1 MLTADLIRPRLQ
13 WEGRTLSVKMV
24 DEQDASALRTAQD
37 LLALLQSMVGQPLA
51 AFQSSLEQYEGDRID
66 YLLIRGLAKILLDA
80 ASFTPLST
88 PLPPKDL
95 RSKLFAT
102 GPVFS
107 SPANLFHLQTR
118 QEALQQVARE
128 IGIGIDQIDLTFFAD
143 HPAAYLLTDPGPSW
157 TPAEILARYNL
168 ELARGVLY
176 WASHMRIDVYDG
188 YKDIWKFLKLFKLM
202 FWAEPLHGG
211 GYRIDLDGPISPFV
225 KSTLRYGRQFAAFLP
240 AVLLCEQWRMIAQVH
255 PPHAAGVMTYQ
266 LNETCSLRTHFKKS
280 GEFDSLLER
289 NFAQEFEEKFGG
301 QRSHWILKRESTVL
315 LLGDTVMVPD
325 FVLVDKDDE
334 NRQIIIEL
342 VGFWHETYLKRKVAK
357 VREAQC
363 QNLLLL
369 VYQGLKL
376 TPDAFRE
383 TVSEVI
389 FFQQKPVIKDVMET
403 VETLA
408 ERLYGPRKKAKRQK
422 ATPSSP

>member
-13 WEGRTLSVKMV
+13 WEGKTLSVKMV
-24 DEQDASALRTAQD
+24 DEQDTPALQTAQD
-37 LLALLQSMVGQPLA
+37 LLTLLQSMVNQPLA
-51 AFQSSLEQYEGDRID
+51 AFQSRLEEYEGNRTD
-66 YLLIRGLAKILLDA
+66 YLFIRGLAKVLLDA
-80 ASFTPLST
+80 ATFTPLST
-88 PLPPKDL
+88 PLAPKEL
-95 RSKLFAT
+95 RAKLFVA

-107 SPANLFHLQTR
+107 SPDLFHLQTR
-118 QEALQQVARE
+118 HEALQQVAE
-128 IGIGIDQIDLTFFAD
+128 ETGLSIDQIDLAFFAD
-143 HPAAYLLTDPGPSW
+143 RLATHLLTDPGPAW
-157 TPAEILARYNL
+157 TPAEVLARYNL

-176 WASHMRIDVYDG
+176 WASHMRIDIFDG

-202 FWAEPLHGG
+202 FWAEPLSNG

-225 KSTLRYGRQFAAFLP
+225 KSTIRYGRQFAAFLP

-255 PPHAAGVMTYQ
+255 PPQAPSNMTYQ

-280 GEFDSLLER
+280 GEFDSALER

-301 QRSHWILKRESTVL
+301 KRSHWILKRESTVL
-315 LLGDTVMVPD
+315 LLGDTVMIPD

-334 NRQIIIEL
+334 SRQIIIEL

-357 VREAQC
+357 VRAAQC
-363 QNLLLL
+363 KNLLLL

-389 FFQQKPVIKDVMET
+389 FFQQKPVIKDVMGA
-403 VETLA
+403 VEALA
-408 ERLYGPRKKAKRQK
+408 ERLYGPRQRSKGPK
-422 ATPSSP
+422 

>member
-1 MLTADLIRPRLQ
+1 MLTADLVRPRLQ

-37 LLALLQSMVGQPLA
+37 LLSLLHSMVSQSLA
-51 AFQSSLEQYEGDRID
+51 AFQDRLEQYEGDRID
-66 YLLIRGLAKILLDA
+66 YLLIRGLAKVLLDA
-80 ASFTPLST
+80 ATFTPLST
-88 PLPPKDL
+88 PLPPKEL
-95 RSKLFAT
+95 RAKLFVT

-107 SPANLFHLQTR
+107 APADLFHLQTR
-118 QEALQQVARE
+118 QEALQQVSGE
-128 IGIGIDQIDLTFFAD
+128 LGIGIDQIDLTFFAD
-143 HPAAYLLTDPGPSW
+143 RPTAYLLTDPGPSW
-157 TPAEILARYNL
+157 TPAEVLARYNL

-176 WASHMRIDVYDG
+176 WASHMRIDVADG

-202 FWAEPLHGG
+202 FWAEPLRSG

-225 KSTLRYGRQFAAFLP
+225 KSTIRYGRQFAAFLP

-255 PPHAAGVMTYQ
+255 PPQAPATMTYQ
-266 LNETCSLRTHFKKS
+266 LNETCALRTHFKKS
-280 GEFDSLLER
+280 GEFDSALER

-301 QRSHWILKRESTVL
+301 QRSHWILKRESTVI

-334 NRQIIIEL
+334 HRQIIVEL

-389 FFQQKPVIKDVMET
+389 FFQQKPVIKEVMRT
-403 VETLA
+403 VEALA
-408 ERLYGPRKKAKRQK
+408 ERLYGPRQVAKQC
-422 ATPSSP
+422 AT

>member
-13 WEGRTLSVKMV
+13 WEGKTLSVKMV
-24 DEQDASALRTAQD
+24 DKQDASALHTAQD
-37 LLALLQSMVGQPLA
+37 LLTLLQSMAGQPLA

-80 ASFTPLST
+80 ATFTPLST
-88 PLPPKDL
+88 PLPPKEL
-95 RSKLFAT
+95 RAKLFAT

-107 SPANLFHLQTR
+107 SPDLFHLQTR
-118 QEALQQVARE
+118 QNALQLVAE
-128 IGIGIDQIDLTFFAD
+128 EVGMGIDQIDLTFFAD
-143 HPAAYLLTDPGPSW
+143 RPVTYLLTDPGPAW
-157 TPAEILARYNL
+157 TPAEVLARYNL

-176 WASHMRIDVYDG
+176 WASHVRIDVFDS
-188 YKDIWKFLKLFKLM
+188 YKDIWKFIKLFKLM
-202 FWAEPLHGG
+202 FWAEELRGG

-225 KSTLRYGRQFAAFLP
+225 KSSIRYGRQFAAFLP

-255 PPHAAGVMTYQ
+255 PPQAPGTMTYQ
-266 LNETCSLRTHFKKS
+266 MNETCSLHTHFKKS
-280 GEFDSLLER
+280 GEFDSALER

-301 QRSHWILKRESTVL
+301 QRSHWILKRETTVL
-315 LLGDTVMVPD
+315 LLGETVMVPD

-342 VGFWHETYLKRKVAK
+342 VGFWHPEYLKRKVAK
-357 VREAQC
+357 VRAAQC

-389 FFQQKPVIKDVMET
+389 FFQQKPVIKEVMGA
-403 VETLA
+403 VEALA
-408 ERLYGPRKKAKRQK
+408 ERLYGPRQPHKGQK
-422 ATPSSP
+422 ASSSST

>member
-13 WEGRTLSVKMV
+13 WEGKTLSVKMV

-37 LLALLQSMVGQPLA
+37 LLTLLKNMVGQSLA
-51 AFQSSLEQYEGDRID
+51 AFQSSLELYEGDRID
-66 YLLIRGLAKILLDA
+66 YLFIRGLAKILLDA
-80 ASFTPLST
+80 ATFTPLST
-88 PLPPKDL
+88 PLPPKEL
-95 RSKLFAT
+95 RARLFAI

-107 SPANLFHLQTR
+107 SPADLFHLQTR
-118 QEALQQVARE
+118 QEALQQVAGE
-128 IGIGIDQIDLTFFAD
+128 LGIGIDQIDLTFFAD
-143 HPAAYLLTDPGPSW
+143 RLAAYLLTDLGPSW
-157 TPAEILARYNL
+157 TPAEVLARYNL

-176 WASHMRIDVYDG
+176 WASHMRIDVSDG

-202 FWAEPLHGG
+202 FWAEPLKGG

-225 KSTLRYGRQFAAFLP
+225 KSTIRYGRQFAAFLP

-255 PPHAAGVMTYQ
+255 PPHSPGIMTYQ

-280 GEFDSLLER
+280 GEFDSALER

-325 FVLVDKDDE
+325 FVLIDKDDE

-357 VREAQC
+357 VREAHC

-369 VYQGLKL
+369 VYQGLRL

-389 FFQQKPVIKDVMET
+389 FFQQKPVIKDVMGA
-403 VETLA
+403 VEALA
-408 ERLYGPRKKAKRQK
+408 ERLYGPREKAKRQK
-422 ATPSSP
+422 AGLSSS

>member
-24 DEQDASALRTAQD
+24 DEQDSAALRTAQD
-37 LLALLQSMVGQPLA
+37 ILTLLQSMADQPLA
-51 AFQSSLEQYEGDRID
+51 AFQTALEQYEGDRTD

-80 ASFTPLST
+80 ATFTPLST
-88 PLPPKDL
+88 PLPPKEL
-95 RSKLFAT
+95 RAKLFAT

-107 SPANLFHLQTR
+107 SPDLFHLQTR
-118 QEALQQVARE
+118 QEALQLVAGE
-128 IGIGIDQIDLTFFAD
+128 VGISTDQIDLTFFAD
-143 HPAAYLLTDPGPSW
+143 RPATYLLTDPGPAW
-157 TPAEILARYNL
+157 TPAEVLARYNL

-176 WASHMRIDVYDG
+176 WASHMRIDVFDG

-202 FWAEPLHGG
+202 FWAEPLRGG

-225 KSTLRYGRQFAAFLP
+225 KSTIRYGRQFAAFLP

-255 PPHAAGVMTYQ
+255 PPHALGSMTYQ

-280 GEFDSLLER
+280 GEFDSALER

-342 VGFWHETYLKRKVAK
+342 VGFWHPEYLKRKVAK
-357 VREAQC
+357 VRAAQC

-376 TPDAFRE
+376 TPNAFRE

-389 FFQQKPVIKDVMET
+389 FFQQKPVIKDVMGT
-403 VETLA
+403 VEALA
-408 ERLYGPRKKAKRQK
+408 QRLYGPRQTAKGQK
-422 ATPSSP
+422 AASPST